1 MTNLVTIHFFAMIQV
16 QNLRVSVEGKE
27 ILRNIDISFETGKTY
42 YILGQNGSGK
52 SSLALTLMGHP
63 KYRIEEGGMILDGED
78 LAVMT
83 PDERSHRGLFLSL
96 QNIPEVR
103 GVRLGEYLRT
113 IHNRHLVTGTKAL
126 SPFLCRRYLATLTKE
141 LGIPEAFLD
150 RDLNVGFSGGEKRKI
165 EILQMKLLNPKYII
179 LDEIESGL
187 DIDAFRTVA
196 ELLARVKTPENTL
209 IIITHNFR
217 MTEFV
222 KPDEVIILK
231 NGGIVERGGGELVKK
246 IGVEGFGE

>member
-1 MTNLVTIHFFAMIQV
+1 MIQV

-27 ILRNIDISFETGKTY
+27 ILRNINISFEKGKTY
-42 YILGQNGSGK
+42 YLLGQNGSGK

-63 KYRIEEGGMILDGED
+63 KYQIDGGNMTIDEQN
-78 LAVMT
+78 LATMT
-83 PDERSHRGLFLSL
+83 PDERSHHGLFLSL

-113 IHNRHLVTGTKAL
+113 IHNKHLSTENKPL
-126 SPFLCRRYLATLTKE
+126 SPFLCRRYLTTLTKE
-141 LGIPEAFLD
+141 LNIPESFLD

-165 EILQMKLLNPKYII
+165 EILQMKLLNPRYII

-217 MTEFV
+217 MTEFIR
-222 KPDEVIILK
+222 PDEVIILK
-231 NGGIVERGGGELVKK
+231 SGEIVERGDEKLVEK
-246 IGVEGFGE
+246 IGEKGFES

>member
-1 MTNLVTIHFFAMIQV
+1 MT
-16 QNLRVSVEGKE
+16 
-27 ILRNIDISFETGKTY
+27 
-42 YILGQNGSGK
+42 
-52 SSLALTLMGHP
+52 
-63 KYRIEEGGMILDGED
+63 LDSED
-78 LAVMT
+78 LMAMT
-83 PDERSHRGLFLSL
+83 PDERSHKGLFLSL

-113 IHNRHLVTGTKAL
+113 IHNRRLPTGSKAL
-126 SPFLCRRYLATLTKE
+126 SPFLCRRYLTTLTKE

-165 EILQMKLLNPKYII
+165 EILQMKLLNPRYII

-222 KPDEVIILK
+222 RPDEVVILK
-231 NGGIVERGGGELVKK
+231 SGELIERG
-246 IGVEGFGE
+246 

>member
-1 MTNLVTIHFFAMIQV
+1 MIELK
-16 QNLRVSVEGKE
+16 NLRVLVEWKE
-27 ILRNIDISFETGKTY
+27 ILRNIDITFEVGKTY
-42 YILGQNGSGK
+42 FLLGQNGSGK

-63 KYRIEEGGMILDGED
+63 KYHIQEGTMTLDGED
-78 LAVMT
+78 LVTMT

-113 IHNRHLVTGTKAL
+113 IHNKNLSVGIKAL
-126 SPFLCRRYLATLTKE
+126 SPFLCRRYLTTLTKE

-209 IIITHNFR
+209 IVITHNFR

-231 NGGIVERGGGELVKK
+231 RGEIVEQGGGELVEK
-246 IGVEGFGE
+246 IGKEGFES

>member
-1 MTNLVTIHFFAMIQV
+1 MIQI
-16 QNLRVSVEGKE
+16 QNLSVSVEGKN
-27 ILRNIDISFETGKTY
+27 ILRNIDLTFEIGKTY
-42 YILGQNGSGK
+42 FLLGQNGSGK

-63 KYRIEEGGMILDGED
+63 KYRVEGGNMTLDGAD
-78 LAVMT
+78 LLSMT
-83 PDERSHRGLFLSL
+83 PDERSHHGLFLSL

-113 IHNRHLVTGTKAL
+113 IHNRNLSAGDKPL
-126 SPFLCRRYLATLTKE
+126 SPFLCRRYLMTLTKE
-141 LGIPEAFLD
+141 LGIPESFLD

-165 EILQMKLLNPKYII
+165 EILQMKLLRPRYII

-196 ELLARVKTPENTL
+196 ELLARVKSPENTL

-222 KPDEVIILK
+222 TPDEVVILRS
-231 NGGIVERGGGELVKK
+231 GEIAER
-246 IGVEGFGE
+246 

>member
-1 MTNLVTIHFFAMIQV
+1 
-16 QNLRVSVEGKE
+16 
-27 ILRNIDISFETGKTY
+27 
-42 YILGQNGSGK
+42 
-52 SSLALTLMGHP
+52 MGHP
-63 KYRIEEGGMILDGED
+63 KYQIAGGAMTLNGED
-78 LAVMT
+78 LLGMT
-83 PDERSHRGLFLSL
+83 PDERSNKGLFLSL

-103 GVRLGEYLRT
+103 GVRLWEYLRT
-113 IHNRHLVTGTKAL
+113 IHNRRLPVGTKAL
-126 SPFLCRRYLATLTKE
+126 SPFLCRRYLVTLTKE

-196 ELLARVKTPENTL
+196 ELLARVKTTENTL

-222 KPDEVIILK
+222 SPDMVVILK
-231 NGGIVERGGGELVKK
+231 NGEIITRWGPELIAK
-246 IGVEGFGE
+246 IGVEGFES

>member
-1 MTNLVTIHFFAMIQV
+1 MIQI
-16 QNLRVSVEGKE
+16 QNLRVSVEWKE
-27 ILRNIDISFETGKTY
+27 ILRNIDITFETGKTY
-42 YILGQNGSGK
+42 FLLGQNGSGK
-52 SSLALTLMGHP
+52 SSLALTMMGHP
-63 KYRIEEGGMILDGED
+63 KYQIQNGSMVLDGED
-78 LAVMT
+78 LAVMA
-83 PDERSHRGLFLSL
+83 PDERSNKGLFLSL

-103 GVRLGEYLRT
+103 GVRLWEYLRT
-113 IHNRHLVTGTKAL
+113 IYNRTLPKGTKVL
-126 SPFLCRRYLATLTKE
+126 SPFLCRRYLTTLIKE

-196 ELLARVKTPENTL
+196 ELLSRVKTPENTL

-222 KPDEVIILK
+222 KPDIVVILK
-231 NGGIVERGGGELVKK
+231 SGGIIERGGRELVDK
-246 IGVEGFGE
+246 IGKEGFEW